1 MFWLAALFAPVLLIV
16 PLDRAFE
23 SRGQPPVARIA
34 AAEYFTSTVTL
45 PIDLPATGWQPVELG
60 YSGPAPAGNAAA
72 SGWFRLR
79 FDAGAAP
86 AGLWSVYLPKPFA
99 NVAMFVN
106 GEFVGDGGPMVEPIP
121 RHRRPLNFTFPA
133 RLLHQGE
140 NLLEVHVVTK
150 TWGPRIGQ
158 IYVAPAQ
165 QIEPAYKFTRA
176 MLVTVKQVL
185 SMAMFVVALIMAVMF
200 ALRRREGAFGWF
212 SLMLIFWGIHIQML
226 EMPRAWFDPPPRWES
241 VQGSAIGLYA
251 ICAAMF
257 ILRYLGISRP
267 KFEKLLLAW
276 TVFGVGTL
284 ALLMGVLGQPEPWFY
299 GFVWMPVSVAIG
311 FYQLGLLLWANYRN
325 PDTEVKVVALVSWLG
340 SVVALRDALVDVG
353 ILRGNLYFT
362 YVAAPVLLVF
372 AAILLRRFVNAL
384 EESERAKDALELRVT
399 EKSRELELNLGR
411 VKDLEREQAL
421 SAERERIMQD
431 MHDGIGGQ
439 LVQALAIASSRPEL
453 APIEESLRTCLDE
466 LRIMIDSIEPV
477 DGDLASV
484 LGTLRVRMSRRLAQ
498 AGVEMRWQV
507 GDMPMLP
514 QLGPKHVL
522 EITRIVQEAIA
533 NTLKHSG
540 TKRIGVAARTEQGA
554 RGAQVVVEVSDEGG
568 GFGAERGE
576 GTGRGIA
583 GMHRRAAL
591 LGGSLHIASDPK
603 GTTVRLELPLELPS
617 KQAAPEQA
625 REHGSAPGFGQAH
638 SSLVE

>member
-1 MFWLAALFAPVLLIV
+1 VVLILLLDGLIAV
-16 PLDRAFE
+16 RT
-23 SRGQPPVARIA
+23 QPPVPRIA
-34 AAEYFTSTVTL
+34 TAEYVQSDAAR
-45 PIDLPATGWQPVELG
+45 PQDLPATGWQHVALG
-60 YSGPAPAGNAAA
+60 YAGAAPAGEATAN
-72 SGWFRLR
+72 GWFRIA
-79 FDAGAAP
+79 FDAGPAP

-106 GEFVGDGGPMVEPIP
+106 GEFVGDGGPMAAPIP
-121 RHRRPLNFTFPA
+121 RHRTPLHFTFPA
-133 RLLHQGE
+133 RLLEPGE
-140 NLLEVHVVTK
+140 NLLEVRVVTR
-150 TWGPRIGQ
+150 TWGPLIGQ

-165 QIEPAYKFTRA
+165 QLEPVYAFSRFL
-176 MLVTVKQVL
+176 LVTVKQVL
-185 SMAMFVVALIMAVMF
+185 SMAMFVVAAIMAAMF

-212 SLMLIFWGIHIQML
+212 SLMLVFWAIHIQML

-251 ICAAMF
+251 VCAAMF

-267 KFEKLLLAW
+267 RFEKFLLAW
-276 TVFGVGTL
+276 AVLGVGTL
-284 ALLMGVLGQPEPWFY
+284 LVLMGVLGQPEPLFY
-299 GFVWMPVSVAIG
+299 WLVWMPVSVAIG
-311 FYQLGLLLWANYRN
+311 FYQLGLLLQANYRV
-325 PDTEVKVVALVSWLG
+325 PDAEVKVLALVSWLG
-340 SVVALRDALVDVG
+340 SVVALRDGLVDVG
-353 ILRGNLYFT
+353 ILRGHLYFT
-362 YVAAPVLLVF
+362 FVAAPVLLVF

-384 EESERAKDALELRVT
+384 EESERAKDALELRVA

-411 VKDLEREQAL
+411 LKDLERERAL

-439 LVQALAIASSRPEL
+439 LVQALAIASSRTEL

-477 DGDLASV
+477 DGDLGSV

-507 GDMPMLP
+507 GDVPTLP

-533 NTLKHSG
+533 NALKHSG
-540 TKRIGVAARTEQGA
+540 AKRIAVAARTEQGA
-554 RGAQVVVEVSDEGG
+554 HGLQVVVEVSDEGA
-568 GFGAERGE
+568 GFGARGGE

-583 GMHRRAAL
+583 GMQRRAAL
-591 LGGSLHIASDPK
+591 LGGRLHIASDPS
-603 GTTVRLELPLELPS
+603 GTTVRLELPVAASS
-617 KQAAPEQA
+617 KQPAPEQA
-625 REHGSAPGFGQAH
+625 LEHGRASDAALAH
-638 SSLVE
+638 SGPVE